1 MPQVTVYVREED
13 LDAWKAIQRKS
24 EFLSNAINGV
34 SSNGRTTGFE
44 PVNPGSS
51 PGSPAKDW
59 ISAGTMT
66 PGCCLDKKNKCK
78 HWEWDGLGS
87 KYINKNTK
95 EEIGVL

>member
-1 MPQVTVYVREED
+1 MRVNVWIRQECQE
-13 LDAWKAIQRKS
+13 AWNQIDNKS
-24 EFLSNAINGV
+24 EWISDMLLNGV
-34 SSNGRTTGFE
+34 SSNGRTEAFE
-44 PVNPGSS
+44 ASNPGLSL
-51 PGSPAKDW
+51 GNPAKDW
-59 ISAGTMT
+59 ISAGIMT